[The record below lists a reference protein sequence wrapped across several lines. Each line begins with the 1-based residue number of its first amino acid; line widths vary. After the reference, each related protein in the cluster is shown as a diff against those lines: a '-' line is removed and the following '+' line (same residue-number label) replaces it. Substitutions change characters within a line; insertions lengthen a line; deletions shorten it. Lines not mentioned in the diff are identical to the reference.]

1 MSDYPYTTVPGKL
14 SALLKKMRE
23 VGVPTKADQKWL
35 QSIGFKSSN
44 DRTIL
49 GILKYIGFVDE
60 SGVPTSRWREYRGV
74 NHKQVLANAVREGY
88 SGFFD
93 VYPDAHDR
101 SAKDIEHVVST
112 RSNAGQQAVTKTV
125 RTFQTLCA
133 EADFSALGTT
143 STASSQEN
151 TPNDNSGVDEGRS
164 DSSGTSSPD
173 ESGGSSAPSLHVDI
187 QVHISPEAT
196 ADQID
201 QIFASM
207 SKHLYRH

>member
-14 SALLKKMRE
+14 TSLLKKMRE

-35 QSIGFKSSN
+35 QSLGFKSSN
-44 DRTIL
+44 DRTMI
-49 GILKYIGFVDE
+49 GILKYIGFMDE
-60 SGVPTSRWREYRGV
+60 SGVPTSRWREYRGA

-88 SGFFD
+88 SGLFD

-101 SAKDIEHVVST
+101 STQDIEHVVST
-112 RSNAGQQAVTKTV
+112 SSSAGKQAVTKTV
-125 RTFQTLCA
+125 KTFQALCA
-133 EADFSALGTT
+133 EADFSALGGT
-143 STASSQEN
+143 STAFSQEE
-151 TPNDNSGVDEGRS
+151 TPNDNSNGNES
-164 DSSGTSSPD
+164 QFDSSAKRTPD
-173 ESGGSSAPSLHVDI
+173 NSGGTSAPSLHVDI

-196 ADQID
+196 AEQID